1 MQKIIGEHPRFEEK
15 VLWCGDEHLS
25 IMGYDII

>member
-1 MQKIIGEHPRFEEK
+1 MQEIIEEHPRFEEK
-15 VLWCGDEHLS
+15 VLWCGGEHLS